1 MLNISFNIMLENKN
15 NYKDKIKTQD
25 KEKIK
30 AKENKQ
36 KVRYS

>member
-1 MLNISFNIMLENKN
+1 MLNISFNIILENKN
-15 NYKDKIKTQD
+15 NYKDKIKAQD

-30 AKENKQ
+30 VKENKQ